1 MLNQPTDSNKSSPI
15 LDDFVE
21 TKNHKSRRLLVSSL
35 IILLAGILSGYLL
48 STKLGKSSLT
58 SKLSNQTSKE
68 SQTSGSDN
76 NKTFLDSAEGQLEE
90 GGIDGEGTHKLIR
103 PGGPS
108 QTVYLTSSV
117 LDLNQYVNKKVKV
130 WGDTFSAQQAGWL
143 MDVGKVEILN

>member
-1 MLNQPTDSNKSSPI
+1 MLNQPTDSSKSSPI

-21 TKNHKSRRLLVSSL
+21 TENHKSRRLLVSSL

-48 STKLGKSSLT
+48 STKLGTSSDA

-68 SQTSGSDN
+68 SQTSGSGN

-130 WGDTFSAQQAGWL
+130 WGETFSAQLAGWL

>member
-1 MLNQPTDSNKSSPI
+1 MLEQSAQASKSSPI
-15 LDDFVE
+15 IHDFVE
-21 TKNHKSRRLLVSSL
+21 TKNYKSRRLVVSSL

-48 STKLGKSSLT
+48 STKLSSSGLT
-58 SKLSNQTSKE
+58 SKFTNQSAKE
-68 SQTSGSDN
+68 SQTSGSSS
-76 NKTFLDSAEGQLEE
+76 KTFLDSAEGQLEE

-117 LDLNQYVNKKVKV
+117 LDLNQYLNKKVKV